1 MLIAHFQVINCAMR
15 SAVLCTFTSN
25 LKGFIQAKAE
35 GKFSRFKLSQL
46 STQLKP
52 ILSHFFSMI
61 GG

>member
-15 SAVLCTFTSN
+15 SAVLFFYFKFEGIHS
-25 LKGFIQAKAE
+25 GGAA

-46 STQLKP
+46 GTQLKP